1 MSVKVYFNL
10 YLIVMTE
17 NDNDFSGTQRN
28 RREKVKA
35 RREMLAKYYFD
46 LSKLMAAALVI
57 TNFSLLTEA
66 EMTWWVLLRL
76 VVGLIMTGVFALLG
90 YRLLTY

>member
-1 MSVKVYFNL
+1 
-10 YLIVMTE
+10 MTE

-57 TNFSLLTEA
+57 TNFSLLTGLESVSFLFCVKFIIGLCGTIGFA
-66 EMTWWVLLRL
+66 WFGKRVL
-76 VVGLIMTGVFALLG
+76 I
-90 YRLLTY
+90 Y